1 MKILI
6 LGLGKSGTT
15 AMVYKVAGGLPN
27 CHAFSGGQPGK
38 HIGNYE
44 NAVYKHTYE
53 ERKGKSFD
61 LYKEHLKKERYDR
74 KIWMARDPR
83 DAAVSRML
91 YRWHKG
97 YRGRKRQYEAH
108 LDLVLKK
115 EKDPK
120 SVSFCE
126 ICRYTGHSEL
136 TRSVQKVVEE
146 EKHRYQQMHKFV
158 KGLGNDWLLYTYEDM
173 IAKNFDA
180 LNAYLGFEVQAEAGV
195 PSSSGKAKVIRKKA
209 SGDWRHWFTE
219 EDIELFKPAFL
230 PYMELIGYD
239 CNDWSLSP
247 NPVIEPEYSSVY
259 MQNLP
264 RKATQNIILRCLDPF
279 IQRFQKKRSAAA

>member
-38 HIGNYE
+38 HVGNYE

-61 LYKEHLKKERYDR
+61 LYKEHLKKESYDR

-97 YRGRKRQYEAH
+97 HKGKKKQYKAH
-108 LDLVLKK
+108 LALVLKK
-115 EKDPK
+115 EKDPA
-120 SVSFCE
+120 SVSFAELCLYSGHNGWPRSIDDVVAE
-126 ICRYTGHSEL
+126 EQIRYD
-136 TRSVQKVVEE
+136 R
-146 EKHRYQQMHKFV
+146 MHNFV
-158 KGLGNDWLLYTYEDM
+158 KGLGDDWFLFKYEDM
-173 IAKNFDA
+173 ISGNFER
-180 LNAYLGFEVQAEAGV
+180 LNEYLGFTVKMDAEVPA
-195 PSSSGKAKVIRKKA
+195 STGKAKVVRKKA
-209 SGDWRHWFTE
+209 SGDWRQWFTE
-219 EDIELFKPAFL
+219 QDVELFKPAYKN
-230 PYMELIGYD
+230 YMELIGYD
-239 CNDWSLSP
+239 INDWVFDE
-247 NPVIEPEYSSVY
+247 NPAIEPEYSSIY
-259 MQNLP
+259 MQNLL
-264 RKATQNIILRCLDPF
+264 RKATKNRVLRVVDS
-279 IQRFQKKRSAAA
+279 IVQRVIK